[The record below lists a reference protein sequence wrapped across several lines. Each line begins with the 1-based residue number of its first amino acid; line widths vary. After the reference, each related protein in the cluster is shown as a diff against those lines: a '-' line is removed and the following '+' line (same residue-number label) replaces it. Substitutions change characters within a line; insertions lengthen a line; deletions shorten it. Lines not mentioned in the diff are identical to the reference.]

1 MIIIGLVLGLA
12 GGWSIRT
19 VLMLVGFGAGW
30 LLANVF
36 DANLLVTLVIAVV
49 GALFAWLIV
58 RLAASIVFF
67 VVGAL
72 VGLLVGARLFRLLE
86 GGDGNLLLAI
96 VFIPAIGIAGG
107 WLAEKTKERFV
118 AWGTSIGGAALV
130 LGRAGRAGQ
139 RPGVAARPERDVA
152 GPGRGGGVGRP
163 VGRLPAHPA
172 GRREQRQ
179 ELSPRGPL
187 GLGRAV
193 LPASRS
199 QEHSARSGRCRRVRA
214 VSDPELGEVLLTSRC
229 ARGA

>member
-1 MIIIGLVLGLA
+1 MMETATMSGLTMIVIGLVLGLA

-58 RLAASIVFF
+58 RLAAAIVFF

-72 VGLLVGARLFRLLE
+72 VGVLVGARLFRLLE

-130 LGRAGRAGQ
+130 LA
-139 RPGVAARPERDVA
+139 
-152 GPGRGGGVGRP
+152 
-163 VGRLPAHPA
+163 
-172 GRREQRQ
+172 
-179 ELSPRGPL
+179 
-187 GLGRAV
+187 GLGVLVSGLAWLRDPTESWQAV
-193 LPASRS
+193 VGGAAWVALSVVFRYTQKAVGN
-199 QEHSARSGRCRRVRA
+199 QE
-214 VSDPELGEVLLTSRC
+214 
-229 ARGA
+229 

>member
-1 MIIIGLVLGLA
+1 MSGLTMIVVGLVLGLA

-36 DANLLVTLVIAVV
+36 DASFLVTLVIALVA
-49 GALFAWLIV
+49 ALFAWLIV

-67 VVGAL
+67 IVGAL

-130 LGRAGRAGQ
+130 LAGI
-139 RPGVAARPERDVA
+139 GVLVSGLEDVLKK
-152 GPGRGGGVGRP
+152 R
-163 VGRLPAHPA
+163 HQK
-172 GRREQRQ
+172 GRRAF
-179 ELSPRGPL
+179 LSPPPRQRVCGMA
-187 GLGRAV
+187 GVQRDDRCGRMAWI
-193 LPASRS
+193 
-199 QEHSARSGRCRRVRA
+199 E
-214 VSDPELGEVLLTSRC
+214 
-229 ARGA
+229 